1 MGIYELITKDISAE
15 NETKRVIVSI
25 RILYIIAFFAYTLDT
40 IWVGIEAYKIYPYRT
55 VAVGIMLIAFF
66 MITYC
71 TRTLTSVFLLMLLV
85 VLLFLL
91 FLFLVIFL

>member
-40 IWVGIEAYKIYPYRT
+40 IWVGIEA
-55 VAVGIMLIAFF
+55 
-66 MITYC
+66 
-71 TRTLTSVFLLMLLV
+71 
-85 VLLFLL
+85 
-91 FLFLVIFL
+91 